1 MMSALALKEQRTLE
15 AHVVDLEPRILG
27 GRRKLELALTQVGA
41 ELIGKTGLGVL
52 GKLHREAGSVT
63 GELDVGIEHIG
74 GTGIRGEHL
83 LDLARLAGELKGLD
97 CLSLAKGAK
106 HAVRK
111 LGAERSVGTLND
123 LEGHKGATPQVRAG
137 VAALVT
143 RRNPTKENAA
153 LAVKCG
159 TRGIVRAAI
168 EGIVRRSD
176 PRTVDRARHAV
187 TGLVAITVLGEH
199 QIPPVAHLKE
209 IRHLEHGVQARI
221 PPVALELPGIQVLG
235 GELDQTTGH
244 QTLVL
249 AHTRAEDE
257 HVLFVLLIPKH
268 KGIAP
273 VAVIVTLLGRKQ
285 RLGDVLLPLDG
296 VVTRCVKKNLLHQA
310 CLDLIAIAT
319 SVERMVLVAHLK
331 HRAGINILV
340 DFLVA
345 ATLKALAKVFVIDE
359 VLGCREC
366 PAKRLSERSGVSRVT
381 LMIEIERAVLAVRH
395 DVAYPNSL
403 RLVIHLVHP
412 RLPFSRDTNSVQL
425 QDMSIVFICQTFSH
439 QYVFSQFQSSANG

>member
-1 MMSALALKEQRTLE
+1 MRCERRSTR
-15 AHVVDLEPRILG
+15 
-27 GRRKLELALTQVGA
+27 GRRRSRQ
-41 ELIGKTGLGVL
+41 
-52 GKLHREAGSVT
+52 
-63 GELDVGIEHIG
+63 
-74 GTGIRGEHL
+74 RG
-83 LDLARLAGELKGLD
+83 
-97 CLSLAKGAK
+97 
-106 HAVRK
+106 
-111 LGAERSVGTLND
+111 N
-123 LEGHKGATPQVRAG
+123 
-137 VAALVT
+137 
-143 RRNPTKENAA
+143 
-153 LAVKCG
+153 
-159 TRGIVRAAI
+159 
-168 EGIVRRSD
+168 
-176 PRTVDRARHAV
+176 PRTVDGLGHAV
-187 TGLVAITVLGEH
+187 TGLVAVAVLGKDEV
-199 QIPPVAHLKE
+199 PPVAHLKE
-209 IRHLEHGVQARI
+209 IRHLKHGVQARV
-221 PPVALELPGIQVLG
+221 PPVALELPVGQILG
-235 GELDQTTGH
+235 GELDQAAGH

-331 HRAGINILV
+331 HRAGINVLV

-345 ATLKALAKVFVIDE
+345 ATLKALAKVLVVDE
-359 VLGCREC
+359 ILGRSEC
-366 PAKRLSERSGVSRVT
+366 PAKRLSERFGVTRVT